1 MKSLFFPCAL
11 LLPLAATSSLHAQ
24 EPPSARLEVQH
35 GSNLILRGDW
45 LYWQANET
53 GLSFALQQEGFEPEN
68 PEPMGF
74 GHVVNPDFSWHS
86 GFRLGL
92 GFNIPHDQWDANL
105 LWTNYEGKALGH
117 AKTNSDELL
126 YPSFIH
132 PNSYNDQ
139 QIFACHEAKGDLSIH
154 LNVLELNL
162 ARSFK
167 GGRFFSLKPSFGI
180 KTAWVYQ
187 RYELEYKDLY
197 HYQYNEYSLSDRELT
212 PVLENYYTHVN
223 NNFWGIGPQVG
234 VDIDMALRFG
244 ISLFG
249 NVNLSLLYGL
259 FDLSYAE
266 DFTGAEGLEG
276 MSIRDSNSFHAGRA
290 LTDLQLGLR
299 WNRSYRNDRIRLL
312 FQGGWE
318 QHMFFSQNQIMRFVD
333 GENWG
338 IFTQNQGDLF
348 FQGFS
353 LSTTLFF

>member
-1 MKSLFFPCAL
+1 MDSTRGMIPLPLTQLKTTMPMKSLFFPCAL

-132 PNSYNDQ
+132 PLKEESYPIIAIRAVPAQ
-139 QIFACHEAKGDLSIH
+139 AQLKIGKGSSCMKR
-154 LNVLELNL
+154 V
-162 ARSFK
+162 A
-167 GGRFFSLKPSFGI
+167 
-180 KTAWVYQ
+180 
-187 RYELEYKDLY
+187 
-197 HYQYNEYSLSDRELT
+197 
-212 PVLENYYTHVN
+212 
-223 NNFWGIGPQVG
+223 
-234 VDIDMALRFG
+234 
-244 ISLFG
+244 IS
-249 NVNLSLLYGL
+249 
-259 FDLSYAE
+259 
-266 DFTGAEGLEG
+266 
-276 MSIRDSNSFHAGRA
+276 
-290 LTDLQLGLR
+290 
-299 WNRSYRNDRIRLL
+299 NRHP
-312 FQGGWE
+312 F
-318 QHMFFSQNQIMRFVD
+318 
-333 GENWG
+333 
-338 IFTQNQGDLF
+338 
-348 FQGFS
+348 
-353 LSTTLFF
+353 